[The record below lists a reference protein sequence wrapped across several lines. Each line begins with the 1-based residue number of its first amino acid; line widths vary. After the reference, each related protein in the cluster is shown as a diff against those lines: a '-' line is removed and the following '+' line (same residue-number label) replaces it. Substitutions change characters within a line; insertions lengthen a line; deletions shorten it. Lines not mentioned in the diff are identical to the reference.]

1 MIETMVSEKIPV
13 NLSCDTLNVS
23 RSGYY
28 AWLLRP
34 RSQREEQNDL
44 LMDKIQNI
52 HKQSRKTY
60 GMPRIKV
67 ALKTEGISCGK
78 TRISGLMKK
87 AGISGLTKQR
97 FKVMTTDS
105 QHDQPIAERLFKTEE
120 SATHPIGSNK
130 VWASDISY
138 IPTAEGFL
146 YLATYLDLF
155 TRKIVGFSTAEHM
168 RTELIESALDMAL
181 GRQKL
186 ANSELVNHS
195 DRGSQYASET
205 YRNKLSELQIKA
217 SMSRKGNCWDNAYAE
232 SFFAT
237 LKKELIYRSKYQT
250 REEARKSIFEYIEVW
265 YNRQRI
271 HSSIGYQTPVQYEES
286 LAVR

>member
-1 MIETMVSEKIPV
+1 MVSENIPV
-13 NLSCDTLNVS
+13 KLCCNTLKVS

-28 AWLLRP
+28 AWLIRP
-34 RSQREEQNDL
+34 ASQREQQNSL
-44 LMDKIQNI
+44 LFGKIQRI
-52 HKQSRKTY
+52 YEQSRKTY
-60 GMPRIKV
+60 GLPRIQA
-67 ALKTEGISCGK
+67 ALKNEGSSCGK
-78 TRISGLMKK
+78 MRIATLMKK
-87 AGISGLTKQR
+87 AGIAGLTKRR
-97 FKVMTTDS
+97 FKPQTTDS
-105 QHDQPIAERLFKTEE
+105 RHNEPTADRLFKTEE
-120 SATHPIGSNK
+120 SATHPSCPNK

-146 YLATYLDLF
+146 YLAMYLDLF

-181 GRQKL
+181 GRQQLVKG
-186 ANSELVNHS
+186 ELVNHS
-195 DRGSQYASET
+195 DRGSQYASEA

-237 LKKELIYRSKYQT
+237 LKKELIYRAKYET
-250 REEARKSIFEYIEVW
+250 RREAEKAIFEYIEVW